1 MEFYFQPSPIPGR
14 YRPYHFSHSSSKKLM
29 KIISILMLFAII
41 GLKTFAQDSLW
52 KINSLN
58 DVLSF
63 SLPASAQSRQ
73 SGYIKAFT
81 GELNSNYYGFQ
92 YYDTIISPIE
102 DSEIFRIA
110 LLGFI
115 SGRASD
121 STLKGYSALVTD
133 TSIGGSSGLMGKFTT
148 NETLQF
154 YKQIYYYAT
163 IANDRYCWF
172 YAYSPSNKEN
182 NEEVRYFFNSIKFVS
197 EKLKEKKFK
206 LAPVY
211 LKKDRL

>member
-1 MEFYFQPSPIPGR
+1 
-14 YRPYHFSHSSSKKLM
+14 M
-29 KIISILMLFAII
+29 KIVRLLMLLGFI
-41 GLKTFAQDSLW
+41 GLKSFAQDTLW
-52 KINSLN
+52 KINSFN

-63 SLPASAQSRQ
+63 SLPANFQSAQSA
-73 SGYIKAFT
+73 YIKAFA
-81 GELNSNYYGFQ
+81 GELNSNFYGFQ

-102 DSEIFRIA
+102 DSEIFRVT
-110 LLGFI
+110 LLGLI

-133 TSIGGSSGLMGKFTT
+133 TSIGGSNGLMGKFTT
-148 NETLQF
+148 NDTSQF

-182 NEEVRYFFNSIKFVS
+182 NEEINYFFKSIKFVS

-206 LAPVY
+206 LIPVY